1 VVTSNNLWFNG
12 LMTTEHRKAPRRF
25 IEEIER
31 IGGWGKVK
39 YHHHLACGHIEI
51 RDRASTAPKLGC
63 AWCFRA
69 SQRDAELKNP
79 MAGGTIIP
87 SAIDSGATMG
97 QDEID
102 IERTRAALATAL
114 SVPADA
120 IDLIAIDADGSLE
133 IQNALVFLSAHDVMR
148 LANRKA

>member
-1 VVTSNNLWFNG
+1 
-12 LMTTEHRKAPRRF
+12 MTTEHRKAPRRS

-69 SQRDAELKNP
+69 SQRDAELRNP
-79 MAGGTIIP
+79 AAGSTILP
-87 SAIDSGATMG
+87 STVDPDATMG
-97 QDEID
+97 QDEVD

-114 SVPADA
+114 SVPPDA
-120 IDLIAIDADGSLE
+120 IDLVAIDADGSLE

-148 LANRKA
+148 LTNRKA

>member
-1 VVTSNNLWFNG
+1 
-12 LMTTEHRKAPRRF
+12 MTTEHRKAPRRS
-25 IEEIER
+25 IEEIKR
-31 IGGWGKVK
+31 VGGWGKVK

-51 RDRASTAPKLGC
+51 RNRASSAPKLGC

-69 SQRDAELKNP
+69 SERDAELRNP
-79 MAGGTIIP
+79 AVSNQTPPPIV
-87 SAIDSGATMG
+87 DSDPVMG

-102 IERTRAALATAL
+102 IGQTRAALATAL

-120 IDLIAIDADGSLE
+120 IDIVAIDAGGSLE

-148 LANRKA
+148 LTNRKA

>member
-1 VVTSNNLWFNG
+1 
-12 LMTTEHRKAPRRF
+12 
-25 IEEIER
+25 
-31 IGGWGKVK
+31 
-39 YHHHLACGHIEI
+39 
-51 RDRASTAPKLGC
+51 
-63 AWCFRA
+63 
-69 SQRDAELKNP
+69 

>member
-1 VVTSNNLWFNG
+1 
-12 LMTTEHRKAPRRF
+12 MTTEHRKAPRRSV
-25 IEEIER
+25 EEIER
-31 IGGWGKVK
+31 IGGWGKIK

-51 RDRASTAPKLGC
+51 RDRASSAPKLGC

-79 MAGGTIIP
+79 TAGGTIVP
-87 SAIDSGATMG
+87 FAIDSDVVMG
-97 QDEID
+97 QAEID
-102 IERTRAALATAL
+102 IERTRAALARAL
-114 SVPADA
+114 LVPADA
-120 IDLIAIDADGSLE
+120 IDLVVIDADGSLE

>member
-1 VVTSNNLWFNG
+1 MASSSNLWFNG

-25 IEEIER
+25 IEEIKR
-31 IGGWGKVK
+31 VGSWGKVK
-39 YHHHLACGHIEI
+39 YHHHLACGHVEI
-51 RDRASTAPKLGC
+51 RNRASSAPKLGC

-79 MAGGTIIP
+79 TAGGTIVP
-87 SAIDSGATMG
+87 LAIDLDATMG
-97 QDEID
+97 QDEVD
-102 IERTRAALATAL
+102 IEQTRAALATAL

-120 IDLIAIDADGSLE
+120 IDLVVIDADGSLK

-148 LANRKA
+148 LTNRKA